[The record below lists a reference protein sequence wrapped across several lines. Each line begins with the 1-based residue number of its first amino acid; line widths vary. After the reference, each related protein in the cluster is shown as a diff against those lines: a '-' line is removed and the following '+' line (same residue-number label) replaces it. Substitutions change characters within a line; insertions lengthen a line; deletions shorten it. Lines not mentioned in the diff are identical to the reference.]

1 MALGLKVPTL
11 TGVELFS
18 AILGISAE
26 MAIWGGIRWAPAYA
40 RLARNYSGLG
50 RKNFKLR
57 YYPSDYVAEF
67 NGWSIPILMDGAF
80 PWRENALAAT
90 ASAAS
95 GSAQQVGRGFRFPTD
110 HERRDRHGSGD
121 RPAARGWLSGSP

>member
-67 NGWSIPILMDGAF
+67 NGWSIPMA
-80 PWRENALAAT
+80 RKCLAAT
-90 ASAAS
+90 AGAAS
-95 GSAQQVGRGFRFPTD
+95 GSAQQVGRGFRFPTE

-121 RPAARGWLSGSP
+121 GQRPAGG

>member
-80 PWRENALAAT
+80 PWRENALRPQRVQRADRRSRSGEASGSQRSTSGAIAMAVAT
-90 ASAAS
+90 AS
-95 GSAQQVGRGFRFPTD
+95 GPRVV
-110 HERRDRHGSGD
+110 ERVPS
-121 RPAARGWLSGSP
+121 